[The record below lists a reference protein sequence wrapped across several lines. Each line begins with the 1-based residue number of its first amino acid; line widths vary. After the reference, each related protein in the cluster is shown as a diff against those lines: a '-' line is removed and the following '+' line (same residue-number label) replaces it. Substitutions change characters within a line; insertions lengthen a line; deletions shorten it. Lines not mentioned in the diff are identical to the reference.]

1 MAKTREIRRR
11 IKSIDSTKQIT
22 KAMEMVATSKI
33 KRAEERISAARPY
46 ASKMIEIMQ
55 GLAGRAGQIQHP
67 LLEVREPQKRTAI
80 LAVTA
85 DRGLCGA
92 FNTNIIKF
100 AESLIRKER
109 SEGREVRLLTVGR
122 KGQNYFRFMNYELTK
137 SYRGISDQPTFEQAR
152 EIAEFLMDLYTQY
165 EADKVV
171 LIFNRFKSIVEQK
184 AIEHVILPI
193 REEVVE
199 EKPGAVFAEY
209 IFEPSAQG
217 VLSRLLPTYVEAVV
231 YRALLESA
239 ASEQGAR
246 RTAMKAATDNAQE
259 MIGYLIRSYNKARQA
274 QITQEI
280 AEIVGGAEAL
290 E

>member
-33 KRAEERISAARPY
+33 KRAEERINAARPY

-100 AESLIRKER
+100 TESLIRKER

-137 SYRGISDQPTFEQAR
+137 SYLGISDQPTFEQAR

-193 REEVVE
+193 KEEEVK
-199 EKPGAVFAEY
+199 EKPEAVFAEY

-259 MIGYLIRSYNKARQA
+259 MIGYLRRSYNKARQA

>member
-11 IKSIDSTKQIT
+11 IRSIDSTKQIT

-33 KRAEERISAARPY
+33 KRAEERINAARPY

-55 GLAGRAGQIQHP
+55 GLARRAGQIQHP

-92 FNTNIIKF
+92 FNTNIIKLT
-100 AESLIRKER
+100 ENLLRKEK
-109 SEGREVRLLTVGR
+109 EEERETKLLVVGR
-122 KGQNYFRFMNYELTK
+122 KGQNYFRFMNYEVAR
-137 SYRGISDQPTFEQAR
+137 SYVGISDQPTFEQAR
-152 EIAEFLMDLYTQY
+152 EIAGFLIDLYIQY
-165 EADKVV
+165 EADKVILV
-171 LIFNRFKSIVEQK
+171 FNRFKSIVEQK

-193 REEVVE
+193 EEEVME
-199 EKPGAVFAEY
+199 EKPEAVFAEY
-209 IFEPSAQG
+209 LFEPSAQS

-239 ASEQGAR
+239 ASEHGAR

-259 MIGYLIRSYNKARQA
+259 MIGYLVRSYNKARQA

>member
-11 IKSIDSTKQIT
+11 IRSIDSTKQIT

-33 KRAEERISAARPY
+33 KRAEERINAARPY
-46 ASKMIEIMQ
+46 ASKMMEIMH
-55 GLAGRAGQIQHP
+55 GLARRAGQIQHP
-67 LLEVREPQKRTAI
+67 LLEVREPQKRTVI

-92 FNTNIIKF
+92 FNTNIIKRT
-100 AESLIRKER
+100 ENLLRKER
-109 SEGREVRLLTVGR
+109 QEGKEVRLLVVGR
-122 KGQNYFRFMNYELTK
+122 KGQNYFRFMNYELTR
-137 SYRGISDQPTFEQAR
+137 SYLGISDQPTFEQAR

-171 LIFNRFKSIVEQK
+171 LVFNRFKSIVEQK

-193 REEVVE
+193 REEVAE
-199 EKPGAVFAEY
+199 EKPEAIFAEY

-239 ASEQGAR
+239 ASEHGAR

-259 MIGYLIRSYNKARQA
+259 MIGYLVRSYNKARQA